1 MKPEPLN
8 DKTFIVFAMKS
19 YDNPQCEDIEE
30 FYEDINRVKYI
41 KRLLGRFIKKG
52 VLKERLILNH
62 IIIMGNVF
70 GPLATSR
77 MLFFKLE
84 EELYSSLK
92 TFLLYLGYLPWPLSD
107 EEYGVLG
114 YLPEFPHQ
122 ISETDMQDIPI
133 DLRIMKVLKGI

>member
-1 MKPEPLN
+1 MKPESLN

-19 YDNPQCEDIEE
+19 YDNPQCENIEE

-92 TFLLYLGYLPWPLSD
+92 TFLLYLGYLP
-107 EEYGVLG
+107 
-114 YLPEFPHQ
+114 EFPHQ